1 MRFNLKLA
9 CCTCCNGILDSFLW
23 SGDKL
28 VVPIAEKAFSSK
40 IILLNLGLLNFC

>member
-1 MRFNLKLA
+1 MHFKLKLA
-9 CCTCCNGILDSFLW
+9 CCTCYNGILDSFLW

-28 VVPIAEKAFSSK
+28 VMPIVEKAFSSK